1 MAERKLDL
9 HCVSH
14 RHPLTSWITATYLP
28 PVRPAESSWTYC
40 NGGGTIPQ
48 CCILSV
54 QYRNLQENC
63 KVSGEKKCW
72 KHVTCFID
80 SLGNMR
86 DYCHQFSHFSLAMF
100 SLPGSELLNV
110 EQLGDQEWKKKI
122 LSPIGT
128 WSNQFSP
135 QLMAS
140 ICCQGNQLSPD
151 RYGTFKNNPALF
163 FQTGKLKVSLVAY
176 ILQYNETVVHTLPTG
191 RIQFIPPR

>member
-28 PVRPAESSWTYC
+28 PVRPAESSWPYC

-122 LSPIGT
+122 LLLSGHEVINFPPNS
-128 WSNQFSP
+128 WP
-135 QLMAS
+135 AS
-140 ICCQGNQLSPD
+140 VVKA
-151 RYGTFKNNPALF
+151 T
-163 FQTGKLKVSLVAY
+163 SLVLTDMGLLKI
-176 ILQYNETVVHTLPTG
+176 ILHFFFRLAN
-191 RIQFIPPR
+191 